1 MMPRREED
9 LEARDS
15 FGALLLGT
23 ISALARL
30 DALLPSAS
38 DLPAGTPI
46 LDAHDRLLLDA
57 LLGAV
62 ALRNSLATHLGD
74 VPLSDPAPRA
84 DEDWRAI
91 ASLRR

>member
-1 MMPRREED
+1 MPRREDD

-23 ISALARL
+23 ISVLARL

-38 DLPAGTPI
+38 DPPAAVPL
-46 LDAHDRLLLDA
+46 LDADDRLLLNA

-62 ALRNSLATHLGD
+62 ALRNALRTHLSD
-74 VPLSDPAPRA
+74 LPLSDSASRA

-91 ASLRR
+91 ASLMR